1 MIIRSI
7 SSLVL
12 AGLLATTVGC
22 DSKTDDKKAEAKSD
36 KKGDAKDAKKD
47 AKGADAKIADAKGAD
62 AKVADAKAG
71 GDAKVE
77 DAKAAAP
84 AAEVKLVSVDLGTV
98 GPDWAGWSVMAPEG
112 VTAKESFGAAQLSN
126 GTNFNLDIR
135 TDKGDVAG
143 FKKDVQAND
152 VNKVKAFVVDTADA
166 LLYESEVMG
175 QNEFHLYGNHKVGD
189 KTFNC
194 EDVKGPRHM
203 QADAEAMWK
212 TCTSLTKK

>member
-1 MIIRSI
+1 MELRALT
-7 SSLVL
+7 SLAFAVIL
-12 AGLLATTVGC
+12 ASAVGC
-22 DSKTDDKKAEAKSD
+22 DSKTEDKKADAKKADAKSAD
-36 KKGDAKDAKKD
+36 AKKTDAKEADAKLADAKDGDSKA
-47 AKGADAKIADAKGAD
+47 ADAAPT
-62 AKVADAKAG
+62 
-71 GDAKVE
+71 
-77 DAKAAAP
+77 P
-84 AAEVKLVSVDLGTV
+84 AAEVKLVSVDLAAV

-126 GTNFNLDIR
+126 GTTFNLDIR
-135 TDKGDVAG
+135 TDKGDVAA
-143 FKKDVQAND
+143 FKKEIEGND
-152 VNKVKAFVVDTADA
+152 LNKVKQFVVDTADA

-175 QNEFHLYGNHKVGD
+175 QNEFHVYGNVTVGD

>member
-1 MIIRSI
+1 MELRAFP
-7 SSLVL
+7 SLAL
-12 AGLLATTVGC
+12 AVILASAVGC
-22 DSKTDDKKAEAKSD
+22 DSKPEDKK
-36 KKGDAKDAKKD
+36 
-47 AKGADAKIADAKGAD
+47 
-62 AKVADAKAG
+62 ADAKAA
-71 GDAKVE
+71 DKKA
-77 DAKAAAP
+77 DAKAADKKADAKAADTKLADADVKAADPAPTP
-84 AAEVKLVSVDLGTV
+84 AAEVKLVSVDLASV

-126 GTNFNLDIR
+126 GTTFNLDIR
-135 TDKGDVAG
+135 TDKGDVAA
-143 FKKDVQAND
+143 FKKEIGEND
-152 VNKVKAFVVDTADA
+152 VNKVKQFVVDTPDA

-175 QNEFHLYGNHKVGD
+175 QNEFHLYGNVTVGD

>member
-1 MIIRSI
+1 MTIRSI
-7 SSLVL
+7 STLVL
-12 AGLLATTVGC
+12 VGLLSITVGC
-22 DSKTDDKKAEAKSD
+22 DSKTEDKKAETKSD
-36 KKGDAKDAKKD
+36 KKGDAKDAKGGDK
-47 AKGADAKIADAKGAD
+47 
-62 AKVADAKAG
+62 KVADAKG
-71 GDAKVE
+71 GDAKAADAKAG
-77 DAKAAAP
+77 DAKAADAPAP
-84 AAEVKLVSVDLGTV
+84 AAEVKLVSVDLGPV

-135 TDKGDVAG
+135 PDKGDVAG
-143 FKKDVQAND
+143 FKKEIQAND

-166 LLYESEVMG
+166 LLYESEVMS
-175 QNEFHLYGNHKVGD
+175 QNEFHLYGNHTVGD